1 MLPELL
7 LSNIAQAYILP
18 VLDAQGFRSL
28 SSTEQEKLL
37 QPLIEGAVI
46 RIVAGISQHLPP
58 EGQTTFKDLH
68 NRSEATPQIWEKFWH
83 QYLPDYQTIVKDILT
98 TYQEELQTTFAV

>member
-46 RIVAGISQHLPP
+46 RIVAGISQH
-58 EGQTTFKDLH
+58 FH
-68 NRSEATPQIWEKFWH
+68 
-83 QYLPDYQTIVKDILT
+83 LT
-98 TYQEELQTTFAV
+98 THSIYQLNHFCNYLQQNIFTQF